1 MDVYDQKS
9 HHGRVDRNI
18 RRHFWFFRLKN
29 TTVVGIE
36 RGKKHSLMCLG
47 DGRLLCSAR
56 KARTVSK
63 NCKHLSLF
71 VLSPASRIGGMST
84 LTQNPT

>member
-29 TTVVGIE
+29 PTVVGIE
-36 RGKKHSLMCLG
+36 RGKKHSLTWGMVVC
-47 DGRLLCSAR
+47 
-56 KARTVSK
+56 
-63 NCKHLSLF
+63 F
-71 VLSPASRIGGMST
+71 VRRGKQEL
-84 LTQNPT
+84 